1 MFENRTDLA
10 LEERE
15 SFEGEWGRNRR
26 CGAAGMALSWQF
38 DPDDGS
44 LDFERKRCGIN
55 GKADGNLPDDGRSGS
70 VGDRGCI
77 L

>member
-15 SFEGEWGRNRR
+15 SFEGNGGEIGGVALREWR
-26 CGAAGMALSWQF
+26 CH
-38 DPDDGS
+38 GS
-44 LDFERKRCGIN
+44 SIRMTEVSILERKRCGIN

-70 VGDRGCI
+70 VGDRGRI

>member
-15 SFEGEWGRNRR
+15 SFEGNGGEIG
-26 CGAAGMALSWQF
+26 GVALSWQF
-38 DPDDGS
+38 DPNDGS

-70 VGDRGCI
+70 VGDRGRI

>member
-15 SFEGEWGRNRR
+15 SLRGMGSKVGG

-55 GKADGNLPDDGRSGS
+55 GKADGNLPDDGRSGA
-70 VGDRGCI
+70 VGDRGRI

>member
-15 SFEGEWGRNRR
+15 SFEGDGGEIGGVALRE
-26 CGAAGMALSWQF
+26 ALSWQF

-55 GKADGNLPDDGRSGS
+55 GKADGNLPDDGRSGA
-70 VGDRGCI
+70 VGDRGRI